1 MVIRQR
7 LWIVSLISA
16 GLVTSLP
23 APTTLQPDLI
33 LVRMDGEPSPILV
46 KAMDLMEE
54 RQREEENRSKEI
66 SSRKEDKIESRK
78 DDKPV
83 EDIEISDDKIIKPF
97 RRPIPR
103 VPGQM
108 AKRKNRIRGR
118 VRRRRKYQPE
128 QEIKDQEELTDVATV
143 RPSRLR
149 LARSRNL
156 SLRTRRKIKP
166 RDRGRNIIRQGKKD
180 KEATTIK
187 PEEAVTN
194 SVKQIETISPTEII
208 RETVTMHSKE
218 ITTISSPERTM
229 SSKEMTML
237 LSSEENTL
245 KSKSS
250 VSTEDITTMSSTEI
264 TEKSSLDTTTNPNIE
279 NHDEGS
285 KTYEETMAGV
295 QSAEET
301 QTESSSQDITTTT
314 MVLATTEPDN
324 DTKRVQLEEINIVTD
339 ITDEEVPDAD
349 TEIALEKGITSLI
362 KN

>member
-1 MVIRQR
+1 
-7 LWIVSLISA
+7 
-16 GLVTSLP
+16 
-23 APTTLQPDLI
+23 
-33 LVRMDGEPSPILV
+33 MDGEPSPILV

-66 SSRKEDKIESRK
+66 GSRKEDKIESRK

-83 EDIEISDDKIIKPF
+83 EDIEISDAKTIKPF

-128 QEIKDQEELTDVATV
+128 QEIKDHEELTDVATV

-187 PEEAVTN
+187 PEEAVTIT
-194 SVKQIETISPTEII
+194 VKQIKTISPTEII

-218 ITTISSPERTM
+218 ISSPERTM

-237 LSSEENTL
+237 LSSEENPF

-250 VSTEDITTMSSTEI
+250 VSTEDITTESSKEI
-264 TEKSSLDTTTNPNIE
+264 TEKSSLDATTNPNIE
-279 NHDEGS
+279 NDDEGS
-285 KTYEETMAGV
+285 KTSEETMAGV

-314 MVLATTEPDN
+314 MVPATTEPDN